1 MGGITKGFGS
11 VELTEREIGR
21 LAATEASRTPVK
33 LIDSVEPNLSLE
45 YGAGNVRWSV
55 LATDADGGCVQIPI
69 GSWPGTNLEAARMQ
83 ARRLWDAMQ
92 PSAEAGEDI
101 SVGRLLDLYEHRR
114 LSQLRR
120 GKAIRRALDGALSG
134 FSHREVRTL
143 RRREIGVAVDRI
155 ADRAPVH
162 ANRMLAYTKAFF
174 GWAVGR
180 GYLETN
186 PAASISKPTR
196 EIARERTPS
205 LPELAEIWRATDDLG
220 YPFGSI
226 IKLLILTAARRDE
239 IGGMRTAEVELA
251 PDRSAGCWTL
261 PASRSKSGR
270 AIRVPLC
277 DAAATILGEAVTEAP
292 EGPFVFS
299 TTGVTAVSGWSKAK
313 CRLDKSIAA
322 RRLSVGVAEPIE
334 PWRFH
339 DLRRSFATH
348 ACDLLEVDPAV
359 ADRCLNHVG
368 ASTTTAVS
376 RVYARNEM
384 FSQRREALTKWA
396 DLLAAAIREE
406 E

>member
-1 MGGITKGFGS
+1 L
-11 VELTEREIGR
+11 ELTEREIRR
-21 LAATEASRTPVK
+21 LLEGEASRVPGK
-33 LIDSVEPNLSLE
+33 LADSAEPNLSLE
-45 YGAGNVRWSV
+45 FGPGNARWSV
-55 LATDADGGCVQIPI
+55 LAMDAEGGCIQIPI
-69 GSWPGTNLEAARMQ
+69 GNWPGTSLEAARKQ
-83 ARRLWDAMQ
+83 ARRLWDAML
-92 PSAEAGEDI
+92 PTVDAGEDI

-114 LSQLRR
+114 LSQLRK

-134 FSHREVRTL
+134 FFHREACTL
-143 RRREIGVAVDRI
+143 GRREIGMTVDRI

-180 GYLETN
+180 GYLESN
-186 PAASISKPTR
+186 PAGGISKPTR
-196 EIARERTPS
+196 EITRERTPS
-205 LPELAEIWRATDDLG
+205 LPELVEIWGATDDLG
-220 YPFGSI
+220 YPFGPI

-239 IGGMRTAEVELA
+239 IGAMRAAEIDLA
-251 PDRSAGCWTL
+251 PDRGAGCWTL

-277 DAAATILGEAVTEAP
+277 DAAANILRQAIAERP
-292 EGPFVFS
+292 DQGPFIFS

-313 CRLDKSIAA
+313 GRLDKSIAT
-322 RRLSVGVAEPIE
+322 RRLSIGVAEPIE

-348 ACDLLEVDPAV
+348 ACDLLEIDPAV

>member
-1 MGGITKGFGS
+1 M
-11 VELTEREIGR
+11 ELTEGEIGR
-21 LAATEASRTPVK
+21 LMAGAASGVPRK
-33 LIDSVEPNLSLE
+33 LTDSAEPNLSLE
-45 YGAGNVRWSV
+45 FGEGNARWSV
-55 LATDADGGCVQIPI
+55 LATDADGVCVQIPI
-69 GSWPGTNLEAARMQ
+69 GSWPGTNLQAARNH
-83 ARRLWDAMQ
+83 ARRLKEAMQ
-92 PSAEAGEDI
+92 PAADADENL
-101 SVGRLLDLYEHRR
+101 SVSRLLELYEHRR

-120 GKAIRRALDGALSG
+120 GRAVRRALDGALSA
-134 FSHREVRTL
+134 FFHRDARTL
-143 RRREIGVAVDRI
+143 GRREIGMALDRI

-196 EIARERTPS
+196 EIARERTPT
-205 LPELAEIWRATDDLG
+205 LPELVEIWRATDDLD
-220 YPFGSI
+220 YPFGPI

-239 IGGMRTAEVELA
+239 IGGMRAVEVELA

-261 PASRSKSGR
+261 PATRSKSGR

-277 DAAATILGEAVTEAP
+277 DAAAHILAEALTEAP
-292 EGPFVFS
+292 GGPFVFS
-299 TTGVTAVSGWSKAK
+299 TTGVSAVSGWSRAK
-313 CRLDKSIAA
+313 CRLDKSISA
-322 RRLSVGVAEPIE
+322 RRLSVGMAEPIE

-339 DLRRSFATH
+339 DLRRSFATY
-348 ACDLLEVDPAV
+348 ACDLLEIDPAV

-368 ASTTTAVS
+368 ATTTTAVS

-396 DLLAAAIREE
+396 NLLTAAVRKEK
-406 E
+406 